1 MKRFEN
7 MLLCSDLDGTLLQ
20 SDQTI
25 SAQTL
30 EAIEYFKSEGGL
42 FTFITGRMPYFVSS
56 IEQTVHPNAPIGCIN
71 GGGLY
76 DFRTQAYLW
85 RLEISRDV
93 LELVRDVEREIPG
106 IGIQVNTF
114 NTLFFCT
121 ENEGMKEFRRFT
133 GLPNITCHYNDVNEP
148 IAKIVF
154 CDHIEEHITA
164 AQALLASHPR
174 AHEFTFIRSEKTLY
188 EILPKG
194 IHKGVALRTLAE
206 HYHIPRENTIAVGD
220 YDNDIGMLRQAGIGV
235 AVANATAATKAAA
248 DHITVSNNEHP
259 IAKIIEGLENGTLHA

>member
-85 RLEISRDV
+85 RIEISRDV

-106 IGIQVNTF
+106 IQVNTF

-121 ENEGMKEFRRFT
+121 ENEGMNEFRRFT
-133 GLPNITCHYNDVNEP
+133 GLPNITCHYDDVHEP

-164 AQALLASHPR
+164 AQALLDAHPR
-174 AHEFTFIRSEKTLY
+174 AHELTFIRSEKTLY

-194 IHKGVALRTLAE
+194 IHKGIALQKLAE
-206 HYHIPRENTIAVGD
+206 HLEIPIERTIAVGD
-220 YDNDIGMLRQAGIGV
+220 YDNDIGMLRAAGIGV
-235 AVANATAATKAAA
+235 SVANATPATKAAA
-248 DHITVSNNEHP
+248 DHHTVSNDEHP
-259 IAKIIEGLENGTLHA
+259 IARIIADIENGIIRL